1 MKTDSYILVRP
12 NKLPEK
18 VETEDFNKMV
28 KELLENGKACLLDDK
43 EKARAWAFE
52 NLAIISLDKN
62 SPYLNRILYH
72 GFDRQSCRGV
82 IHGDFIIVGIKG
94 KRYRGLKKD
103 EINEL
108 KLFFGRHSINSLMK
122 LFKARVL

>member
-18 VETEDFNKMV
+18 VETEDINKMV

-43 EKARAWAFE
+43 EEARAWAFE

-62 SPYLNRILYH
+62 SPYLNRFYITDLT
-72 GFDRQSCRGV
+72 DRAAV
-82 IHGDFIIVGIKG
+82 V
-94 KRYRGLKKD
+94 
-103 EINEL
+103 
-108 KLFFGRHSINSLMK
+108 
-122 LFKARVL
+122 